1 MMKRPLII
9 GITGSIASGKS
20 QVVKVLQEAA
30 YKVYSTDELGH
41 QVLQMDQVKDKLVS
55 KFGKE
60 ILSGDKTI
68 DRSKLGELVFVDKA
82 NLDYLNSLSHPQIF
96 TLMNKIISQS
106 GEKYIFFEVPLLFEA
121 NLSESFDFIITV
133 SASEENQVLR
143 KKLQHREP
151 QKDLTWQALECSN
164 RGKIIIYN
172 GSPRGKKGNS
182 LILIKHLI
190 CIITNGI
197 FIRQIQTSGPVK
209 TNI

>member
-41 QVLQMDQVKDKLVS
+41 QVLQMDQVKEKLVR

-60 ILSGDKTI
+60 ILSGDNTI
-68 DRSKLGELVFVDKA
+68 DRSKLGEFVFADKA

-96 TLMNKIISQS
+96 TLMNKIIDQS

-121 NLSESFDFIITV
+121 KLSDHFDFIITV

-143 KKLQHREP
+143 LRQRNCLTADQARRKISTQLPNKIKEEKADFVVKNDRDLLELQA
-151 QKDLTWQALECSN
+151 QVQAL
-164 RGKIIIYN
+164 ITLL
-172 GSPRGKKGNS
+172 PQ
-182 LILIKHLI
+182 IKTRDI
-190 CIITNGI
+190 KQ
-197 FIRQIQTSGPVK
+197 F
-209 TNI
+209 

>member
-60 ILSGDKTI
+60 ILSGDNTI
-68 DRSKLGELVFVDKA
+68 DRSKLGEFVFADKA

-96 TLMNKIISQS
+96 ALMNKIINQS
-106 GEKYIFFEVPLLFEA
+106 RDKYIFFEVPLLFEA
-121 NLSESFDFIITV
+121 KLSDHFDFIITV

-143 KKLQHREP
+143 LKQRNSLTADNARRKISTQLPNKIKEEKADFVIKNDGDLLELQA
-151 QKDLTWQALECSN
+151 QVQAL
-164 RGKIIIYN
+164 ITVL
-172 GSPRGKKGNS
+172 PQ
-182 LILIKHLI
+182 IK
-190 CIITNGI
+190 T
-197 FIRQIQTSGPVK
+197 R
-209 TNI
+209 NIKQF